1 MLGSGFGSWFLLQSV
16 DQRSNYLMTT
26 RTIERWD
33 VADAGDFVVVEANV
47 GAASA
52 LTGDQSGSV
61 LGKWATGRIPA
72 GTLVTEGLFE
82 TPPLSSEF
90 EAERMLIQV
99 RLPAEEAPFGVL
111 NTGDTIA
118 LLGRESLGQGAAVSP
133 LALFGVLT
141 LEFVSGDDIYYV
153 VSPEQALDIK
163 TIVDRYQQSAD
174 RVMVKLGLNLSAN
187 DLAEALEELTID
199 ELQRQ
204 VVDDL
209 PAPAD
214 PSQEADGALAERS
227 GPEPAGDQ

>member
-1 MLGSGFGSWFLLQSV
+1 
-16 DQRSNYLMTT
+16 MTT

-47 GAASA
+47 GTASA
-52 LTGDQSGSV
+52 LTVDQRGSV

-82 TPPLSSEF
+82 TPPLSSES
-90 EAERMLIQV
+90 EADRMLIQV

-118 LLGRESLGQGAAVSP
+118 LLGRESFVQDAAVGP
-133 LALFGVLT
+133 LTLFGVLT

-153 VSPEQALDIK
+153 VTPEQALDIK
-163 TIVDRYQQSAD
+163 TVVDRYQQSAD
-174 RVMVKLGLNLSAN
+174 RVMVKLGFNLSAD
-187 DLAEALEELTID
+187 DLTEALARATID

-209 PAPAD
+209 PAPAGLIEGTD
-214 PSQEADGALAERS
+214 DAVAEQSGA
-227 GPEPAGDQ
+227 EPAGDQR

>member
-1 MLGSGFGSWFLLQSV
+1 
-16 DQRSNYLMTT
+16 MTT

-47 GAASA
+47 GTASA
-52 LTGDQSGSV
+52 LTVDQSGSV

-82 TPPLSSEF
+82 TPPLSSES
-90 EAERMLIQV
+90 EADRMLIQV

-118 LLGRESLGQGAAVSP
+118 LLGRESFSQDAAVGP
-133 LALFGVLT
+133 LTLFGVLT

-153 VSPEQALDIK
+153 VTPDKALDIK
-163 TIVDRYQQSAD
+163 TVVDRYQQSAD
-174 RVMVKLGLNLSAN
+174 RVMVKLGFNLSAD
-187 DLAEALEELTID
+187 DLTEALARATID

-209 PAPAD
+209 PAPAGLIEGTD
-214 PSQEADGALAERS
+214 DAVAEQSGA
-227 GPEPAGDQ
+227 EPAGDQR

>member
-1 MLGSGFGSWFLLQSV
+1 MLGSGYGSWLLLQTV

-47 GAASA
+47 GTASA
-52 LTGDQSGSV
+52 LTVDQSGSV

-82 TPPLSSEF
+82 TPPLSSES
-90 EAERMLIQV
+90 EADRILIQV

-118 LLGRESLGQGAAVSP
+118 LLGRESFSQDAVGP
-133 LALFGVLT
+133 LTLFGVLT

-153 VSPEQALDIK
+153 VTPDKAFDVK
-163 TIVDRYQQSAD
+163 TVVDRYQQSVD
-174 RVMVKLGLNLSAN
+174 RVMVKLGFNLSAD
-187 DLAEALEELTID
+187 DLAEALEKATID

-204 VVDDL
+204 AVDVL
-209 PAPAD
+209 PAPAGLLEGTD
-214 PSQEADGALAERS
+214 DAVAEQSGA
-227 GPEPAGDQ
+227 EPAGDQ